1 MDSTKKTLID
11 ICNEIKEA
19 GQYTDTSIADLSEAI
34 KNSEWD
40 SYKDPELLTFMST
53 INKLDFDSRIQ
64 DLLSKIVE
72 KMYEKGIQTPC
83 FSGCDPE
90 CPFKEFE

>member
-1 MDSTKKTLID
+1 MENKKVKD
-11 ICNEIKEA
+11 ICNEIKEL
-19 GQYTDTSIADLSEAI
+19 GKYTDESIAELERAIEA
-34 KNSEWD
+34 SDWD

-72 KMYEKGIQTPC
+72 KMYGKGIQPPC